1 MVSGAVTN
9 EASWEKLKLR
19 LQSFAYRK
27 CRGHGTSVVTMRL
40 ALRGDELV
48 AWSEPQVTYYEEPN
62 GGKVS
67 LLDLLTSLG

>member
-1 MVSGAVTN
+1 MVSVNDGTA
-9 EASWEKLKLR
+9 WHKLLLR
-19 LQSFAYRK
+19 LESFAYRK

-67 LLDLLTSLG
+67 LLDLLTTLG

>member
-1 MVSGAVTN
+1 MVPVRDET
-9 EASWEKLKLR
+9 SWNKLLLR

-62 GGKVS
+62 GGRSS
-67 LLDLLTSLG
+67 LLDLLTTLG